1 MNEDIK
7 NTYDNNEEN
16 SVEATP
22 QRTAA
27 IDDFDYL
34 IGENGFNIPDEEVN
48 DTEKED
54 EPLKPSRK
62 KSEKSNKRR
71 NGATKSIKTI
81 VWIIV
86 VFAISIILAF
96 SILLAASEFLGI
108 GLNRGN
114 TCVVEIEKGM
124 GTADIAAELKEQGAI
139 SSEILFRLYSKV
151 AGYDGTYQYGVYTF
165 TNELGYGDLAK
176 MLQTEGAT
184 AQSVKVTIPEQA
196 SIDDIMKIL
205 EENGV
210 CTKSDFRNAVK
221 NGKYDFDFVNEI
233 PVSEVHYKFEGYLF
247 PDTYEFY
254 NYDSAECAELAI
266 RKMLQNL
273 DNKLTEAV
281 RNQIKESGYTIHEIL
296 TMASVVELEAS
307 ASTKDMPKVAA
318 VFYNRLESPDWQ
330 GPRRLESD
338 PTMKYPYGNDRYN
351 TYKTEGLPP
360 GPLCAPSESAI
371 LAAASPEKNFTATY
385 FVTDN
390 KMNFYYN
397 NSLSAHQKTI
407 NNLKAQGKWYVE

>member
-62 KSEKSNKRR
+62 KSEKSKKRR

-233 PVSEVHYKFEGYLF
+233 PVSEVHYKFEG
-247 PDTYEFY
+247 
-254 NYDSAECAELAI
+254 
-266 RKMLQNL
+266 
-273 DNKLTEAV
+273 
-281 RNQIKESGYTIHEIL
+281 
-296 TMASVVELEAS
+296 
-307 ASTKDMPKVAA
+307 
-318 VFYNRLESPDWQ
+318 
-330 GPRRLESD
+330 
-338 PTMKYPYGNDRYN
+338 
-351 TYKTEGLPP
+351 
-360 GPLCAPSESAI
+360 
-371 LAAASPEKNFTATY
+371 
-385 FVTDN
+385 
-390 KMNFYYN
+390 
-397 NSLSAHQKTI
+397 
-407 NNLKAQGKWYVE
+407 

>member
-16 SVEATP
+16 SVEVTP

-34 IGENGFNIPDEEVN
+34 IGENGFNILDEEVN
-48 DTEKED
+48 NTEKED

-62 KSEKSNKRR
+62 KSEKSKKRR

-165 TNELGYGDLAK
+165 TNEIGYGDLAK